1 MLSRGTPPVGYETR
15 GTGDAVVLLH
25 PFPFDRHLWR
35 GLADSLAA
43 RHRVIAVDARGFG
56 EAPLPGPYSIAD
68 LADDL
73 AALLGELGVA
83 RASLVGMSMGGY
95 TALAFAARYPDRLGA
110 LVLADTRA
118 AADTAE
124 VRAGRESAM
133 NTIRTSGV
141 DAYLTS
147 SLPRL
152 LSPGAL
158 PSVVADLRTRAET
171 RPDSLLAG
179 LVAMRDRP
187 DRSRELAA
195 IACPTLVVCGE
206 AEQIVPL
213 AQMRAMAEAIPGAEF
228 VSIPGAGHLAHVEAP
243 ARFEATVAAFL
254 PSGTGAHGTVNE
266 REAPPA

>member
-1 MLSRGTPPVGYETR
+1 MLSRGTPPVGYEIR

-25 PFPFDRHLWR
+25 PFPFDRHLWH
-35 GLADSLAA
+35 GLAGSLAA
-43 RHRVIAVDARGFG
+43 RHRVIAIDARGFG
-56 EAPLPGPYSIAD
+56 ETPLTGPYSIAD

-73 AALLGELGVA
+73 AGLLGELGVA
-83 RASLVGMSMGGY
+83 RASVVGMSMGGY
-95 TALAFAARYPDRLGA
+95 TALAFAARYPDRLAA

-152 LSPGAL
+152 LSPGVP
-158 PSVVADLRTRAET
+158 PSVVADLRTRVEP
-171 RPDSLLAG
+171 RPDALLAG

-187 DRSRELAA
+187 DCSRELAA
-195 IACPTLVVCGE
+195 IACPTLVVGGE
-206 AEQIVPL
+206 ADQVVPW
-213 AQMRAMAEAIPGAEF
+213 QRCGRWPRPSRGR
-228 VSIPGAGHLAHVEAP
+228 V
-243 ARFEATVAAFL
+243 RFHSSSRPPRPRRSTRPFEVTVAAFL
-254 PSGTGAHGTVNE
+254 PSGISAHGTVNE
-266 REAPPA
+266 REARRA